1 MIQHQPFSR
10 SLSRF
15 QLQPQLLFDR
25 IENRHVQNVRQP
37 HLRRGRPYE
46 SRRPRVIVQIDIV
59 FIREAGMVD
68 NRITQRLGKQ
78 FVRI

>member
-1 MIQHQPFSR
+1 
-10 SLSRF
+10 
-15 QLQPQLLFDR
+15 
-25 IENRHVQNVRQP
+25 
-37 HLRRGRPYE
+37 
-46 SRRPRVIVQIDIV
+46 VQIDIV